1 MCKKLILEVRNRLKA
16 LMELEETAD
25 NNNEGVNKN
34 WENIVTDYS
43 DSSKACLGY
52 RQQTLKKWMSP
63 DTWKAIESRQKL
75 KRKVMDSKSKRL
87 KERHQEIIRQQTR
100 R

>member
-1 MCKKLILEVRNRLKA
+1 
-16 LMELEETAD
+16 MELEETAD

-52 RQQTLKKWMSP
+52 RQQTLKKWMSS